1 VPLAVTDVPVVGTA
15 GWVACEV
22 REERASVLGDDFGR
36 TLDAARAGAD
46 WAWVRIYRDL
56 APAVLGYLR
65 GRGAGDPEDL
75 TGETFLQ
82 VVRDLPRF
90 AGDERAFRSWV
101 FVIAHHRLLDERR
114 RRARRP
120 VELTPD
126 PPNSAGWSGDAEA
139 EALDAVA
146 AERVRRIIEQL
157 GPDQRDVLLLRVLG
171 DLTVVEVARIVGKSP
186 GAVKALQR
194 RALDAV
200 RRAVSRA
207 GVTR

>member
-126 PPNSAGWSGDAEA
+126 PPNPAGWSGDAEA